1 MKQIL
6 MKAIT
11 ILAISTTVYAEENLE
26 KGKKVFRKCKACHSI
41 EEGKK
46 KLGPSLFGIFG
57 REAGAVE
64 GFRYSKPMAAA
75 DFVWNEETLNNF
87 LKNPKKYMKGTKMS
101 FPGVR
106 KEADMANLLAYL
118 KTL

>member
-6 MKAIT
+6 IIAIA
-11 ILAISTTVYAEENLE
+11 IFAISTTVYAEENLE
-26 KGKKVFRKCKACHSI
+26 KGKKYFKKCKACHSI

-46 KLGPSLFGIFG
+46 KLGPSLFGIVG
-57 REAGAVE
+57 REAGSVE

-75 DFVWNEETLNNF
+75 DFIWNEETLTGF

-118 KTL
+118 NTL

>member
-87 LKNPKKYMKGTKMS
+87 LKN
-101 FPGVR
+101 R
-106 KEADMANLLAYL
+106 LRWILAPVSL
-118 KTL
+118 IRIWLP